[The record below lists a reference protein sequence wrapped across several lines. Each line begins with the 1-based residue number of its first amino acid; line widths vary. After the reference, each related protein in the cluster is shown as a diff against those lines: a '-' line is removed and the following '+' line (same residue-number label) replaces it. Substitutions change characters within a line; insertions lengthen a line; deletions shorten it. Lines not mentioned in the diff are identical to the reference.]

1 MQQSKTSLPSPN
13 SSVNAKK
20 IMGSSS
26 TNVLNLLDSAYAA
39 NMN

>member
-1 MQQSKTSLPSPN
+1 M
-13 SSVNAKK
+13 A
-20 IMGSSS
+20 SSS